1 MEEFNHKEKIMKIL
15 TGTFIVLLITI
26 SLFSCSSF
34 TDVNEKPP
42 NIILILAD
50 DLGYGELGC
59 YGQKLIETPNIDK
72 LARTGIRFTQ
82 HYSGAPVCAPARCVL
97 LTGMHS
103 GHAYVRGNDEW
114 GSRGNVWNYHS
125 MIADS
130 TLEGQR
136 PMLDSTI
143 TIAKLLKEAGYKTG
157 MIGKW
162 GLGAP
167 HTNSIPNKMGFDYF
181 LGYNCQRQAHTY
193 FPVHLYE
200 NEKRIYL
207 ENDTIAPNTKL
218 HKLADPYN
226 DSSYSDFYLEDY
238 APDIMF
244 EGMMNFIDENKDSPF
259 FMYWATPIPHVPI
272 QAPKKWVDH
281 YIEKFGEE
289 EPYLGDH
296 GYFPHPNPNAGY
308 AAMISYMDE
317 KVGQLIS
324 RLKEDGIYE
333 NTLIIFTSDN
343 GPTYAGGVDPDFFN
357 SAGPFNNGYGWTK
370 GFLNEGGIRVPM
382 IVSWPEKIRKGSVT
396 EHISAFYD
404 FMPTF
409 CDIASVSQ
417 PANTDGI
424 SFLPL
429 LENKGAQ
436 KEHEY
441 LYWEF
446 PAYGGQQ
453 AVRTGEWKGI
463 RKDIKKNGNLKLELY
478 NLNEDLKEENN
489 VAGENPQV
497 VQKIIQIMNE
507 SRTVPKVERFK
518 MKALGDE

>member
-1 MEEFNHKEKIMKIL
+1 VKKVEK
-15 TGTFIVLLITI
+15 
-26 SLFSCSSF
+26 
-34 TDVNEKPP
+34 P

-72 LARTGIRFTQ
+72 LAEKGLRFTQ

-97 LTGMHS
+97 LTGLHS

-114 GSRGNVWNYHS
+114 GSRGDVWNYKS

-136 PMLDSTI
+136 PLPDSTM
-143 TIAKLLKEAGYKTG
+143 TIAKLLQQAGYVTG

-200 NEKRIYL
+200 NENRL
-207 ENDTIAPNTKL
+207 HLNNDTVAPNTKL
-218 HKLADPYN
+218 PKEADPYN
-226 DSSYSDFYLEDY
+226 PDSYAKFYLNDY

-244 EGMMNFIDENKDSPF
+244 DGMMNFIDENKDMPF

-272 QAPKKWVDH
+272 QAPQKWVDH
-281 YIEKFGEE
+281 YIKKFGDE
-289 EPYLGDH
+289 EPYLGDR

-308 AAMISYMDE
+308 AAMISYLDE
-317 KVGQLIS
+317 RVGQLVAK
-324 RLKEDGIYE
+324 LKEDGIYD

-343 GPTYAGGVDPDFFN
+343 GPTYAGGVDANFFN
-357 SAGPFNNGYGWTK
+357 SAGPFNNDYGWTK
-370 GFLNEGGIRVPM
+370 GFVHEGGIRVPM
-382 IVSWPEKIRKGSVT
+382 IASWPSKIITGRVSD
-396 EHISAFYD
+396 HISTFTD
-404 FMPTF
+404 ILPTL
-409 CDIASVSQ
+409 CNITSAEVTH
-417 PANTDGI
+417 NVDGI
-424 SFLPL
+424 SFLPTL
-429 LENKGAQ
+429 LGNMNQ
-436 KEHEY
+436 PNHEY

-446 PAYGGQQ
+446 PEYNGQQ
-453 AVRTGEWKGI
+453 AVRMGNWKAI
-463 RKDIKKNGNLKLELY
+463 RKDIQKGNLEIELY
-478 NLNEDLKEENN
+478 NLEEDKKEENN
-489 VAGENPQV
+489 IADQYPEIVE
-497 VQKIIQIMNE
+497 KINQIMIN
-507 SRTVPKVERFK
+507 SHTPSQLNRFK
-518 MKALGDE
+518 MRALGDSI